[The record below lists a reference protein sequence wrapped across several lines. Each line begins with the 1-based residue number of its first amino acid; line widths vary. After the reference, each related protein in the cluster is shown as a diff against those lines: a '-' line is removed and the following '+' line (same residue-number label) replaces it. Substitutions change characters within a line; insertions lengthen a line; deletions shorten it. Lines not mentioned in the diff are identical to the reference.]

1 MATFFAMPKL
11 GMNMVE
17 GTIVEW
23 LVKQGDRVEAGQVVL
38 TIETDK
44 ATQEVEAPASGV
56 LARVLR
62 REGETLPCN
71 TIMAVIVEPGEAVP
85 ADIPDKI
92 AEAVAPKSD
101 VEVKVDKAER
111 GASQVQEETSGRAER
126 INISPSARK
135 LAEELGIDIT
145 NIKSRGG
152 RIKREDVLA
161 AYEASQAEEG
171 RVERGSVK
179 PMTTTR
185 RKIAEHMGRSARSVA
200 RVGLTLEADAS
211 SLAAWRERL
220 EAEGTRV
227 SYNVLLAKLVATAL
241 REFPYMN
248 ARLDG
253 EDAILEVD
261 EINIGVAVDA
271 ERGLLVPV
279 LRQVDKKEVVALQEE
294 YAALTE
300 RATLGKSTLA
310 DLEGGTF
317 TITNLG
323 SLEIEQFLPII
334 NFPECAILGVGAIVK
349 KPVVVDEQIQIR
361 PMMALTLAFDHR
373 LVDGAP
379 AAKFLQRVK
388 HLVQRGAFQNGGEPA
403 SE

>member
-23 LVKQGDRVEAGQVVL
+23 LVKEGEQIETGQVVL
-38 TIETDK
+38 AIETDK

-56 LARVLR
+56 LARILKP
-62 REGETLPCN
+62 EGETLPCN
-71 TIMAVIVEPGEAVP
+71 AVMAVIVEPGEDVP
-85 ADIPDKI
+85 GEIPDMI
-92 AEAVAPKSD
+92 AEGVAPTAD
-101 VEVKVDKAER
+101 VEVKVDAAEAAAPAAQKEKSAQPR
-111 GASQVQEETSGRAER
+111 R

-135 LAEELGIDIT
+135 LAEELGVDIT
-145 NIKSRGG
+145 KIVPRGR

-161 AYEASQAEEG
+161 AHEAAQAEG
-171 RVERGSVK
+171 GPGMKGSK
-179 PMTTTR
+179 RPMTKMR
-185 RKIAEHMGRSARSVA
+185 RLISQHMNRSARSVA
-200 RVGLTLEADAS
+200 RVGLTLESDMTALID
-211 SLAAWRERL
+211 WRAGL
-220 EAEGTRV
+220 EADGTKV
-227 SYNVLLAKLVATAL
+227 SYNVLLAKLVAVAL

-248 ARLDG
+248 AQLVD
-253 EDAILEVD
+253 DQVILEVD
-261 EINIGVAVDA
+261 DVNIGVAVDA

-279 LRQVDKKEVVALQEE
+279 LDQVDKKEVAALQDE

-300 RATLGKSTLA
+300 RATSGKSTVA

-323 SLEIEQFLPII
+323 SLEIEQFMPVI
-334 NFPECAILGVGAIVK
+334 NVPECAILGVGAIVK
-349 KPVVVDEQIQIR
+349 KPVVVDDQIEIR
-361 PMMALTLAFDHR
+361 PKMSLTLAFDHR

-388 HLVQRGAFQNGGEPA
+388 HLIESPP
-403 SE
+403 ET